1 MVGIVI
7 VAHSAKL
14 AEGVK
19 DLAEQMGQ
27 GRVPIAAAGGLDD
40 TTIGT
45 NMERILAAIEAV
57 YQPDGVLVLMDLG
70 SAVMSTEIAVEM
82 LLPEQ
87 QSKVLLSE
95 APLVEGAIAA
105 TVEASI
111 GKSLAEVDAAARAVV
126 RTPKVAGAAPLSE
139 PGTPDILAPEGVPPS
154 NEITLTIVNEIGL
167 HARPAALFV
176 QTAGG
181 FQSAITVRNLTR
193 DTPTVDAKSMFSV
206 LSLGAQLN
214 HQIAI
219 AAEGPDA
226 EEALA
231 TISELVERGFGEV
244 EGAPIPTVAPG
255 PQLERAPAR
264 EVVTP
269 RPRAEEAQLKPIIL
283 PAKGGEMGELRG
295 IIASTGIAIGPAY
308 IYRPETLTVERW
320 TVEDP
325 EAEWAR
331 FAEAVE
337 KGKAEIDAIRS
348 QAAAE
353 VGEAEAEIFTA
364 HQLFLE
370 DPALLDRVRGQIKGE
385 GSNAEAALAETV
397 AGYAELLRGMEG
409 EIFRQR
415 AADVEDVG
423 RRVLRLLLGVSETSL
438 AELPEP
444 VVVVARDL
452 TPSETAQMDKERALG
467 FCTASGGTTSH
478 TAILAR
484 SLGLPAVVGLGEGA
498 LSIPDGVPLIIDGK
512 RGLVIVNADESTL
525 AEYGALQE
533 ALLTQQVAAKRAA
546 QRPAQTLDGHR
557 VEVVANIGDVAS
569 ARVALEHGAEGVGL
583 LRTEFLYFDRTT
595 MPSEE
600 EQYAAYRAIADLM
613 GKRPLVIRT
622 LDIGGDKQLPYLDI
636 GDELNPFLGWRAIRL
651 CLDQVDLFKRQ
662 LRAILRAG
670 HERSVKVMFPMI
682 ADVEELRRAKDILV
696 EVMAKLEAE
705 SIPIASEVEVGIMV
719 EIPAAALAADI
730 LAEEVDFFSIGTNDL
745 IQYTMACD
753 RTNEKVAYLYQPL
766 HPAILR
772 LIKRVI
778 EAAHAAGKWVG
789 MCGEMAG
796 QPEAIPILLGLGLD
810 EFSMSAAAIA
820 RAKALIA
827 AITLEKA
834 RDVAAEVLKMSTA
847 DQVRSYAQEVIN
859 SLVDLPNL

>member
-19 DLAEQMGQ
+19 DLADQMGQ
-27 GRVPIAAAGGLDD
+27 GRVLIAAAGGLDD

-57 YQPDGVLVLMDLG
+57 DQPDGVLVLMDLG
-70 SAVMSTEIAVEM
+70 SAVMSTEMAVEM

-139 PGTPDILAPEGVPPS
+139 PGPPDILALEEVPPS

-176 QTAGG
+176 QTAGS
-181 FQSAITVRNLTR
+181 FQSAITVRNLTQS
-193 DTPTVDAKSMFSV
+193 TPAVDAKSMFSV
-206 LSLGAQLN
+206 LSLGAQLD

-231 TISELVERGFGEV
+231 TISELVESGFGEM

-255 PQLERAPAR
+255 PLLERAPAR
-264 EVVTP
+264 EMVTP
-269 RPRAEEAQLKPIIL
+269 RPRAKEAELKPILL
-283 PAKGGEMGELRG
+283 PSEGGEMRELQG
-295 IIASTGIAIGPAY
+295 ITASTGIAIGPAY

-320 TVEDP
+320 AVDDP

-337 KGKAEIDAIRS
+337 QAKAEIGAIRS

-370 DPALLDRVRGQIKGE
+370 DPALLDRVRGQIEWE
-385 GSNAEAALAETV
+385 GSNAEAALAKAV

-423 RRVLRLLLGVSETSL
+423 QRVLRILLGVSEVPL
-438 AELPEP
+438 DQLPEP
-444 VVVVARDL
+444 VVLVAHDL
-452 TPSETAQMDKERALG
+452 TPSDTARLDKERALG
-467 FCTASGGTTSH
+467 FCTAVGGTTSH
-478 TAILAR
+478 TAILAS
-484 SLGLPAVVGLGEGA
+484 SLGLPAVVGLGEEV
-498 LSIPDGVPLIIDGK
+498 LDLPDGTPLIIDGEE
-512 RGLVIVNADESTL
+512 GIVIANPDKEAR
-525 AEYGALQE
+525 AAYQARQE
-533 ALLTQQVAAKRAA
+533 RLRAQQVADKRAA
-546 QRPAQTLDGHR
+546 QEPAITRDGHR
-557 VEVVANIGDVAS
+557 VEIVANVADVAS

-583 LRTEFLYFDRTT
+583 LRTEFLYLDRTA

-613 GKRPLVIRT
+613 GERPLIVRT

-651 CLDQVDLFKRQ
+651 SLDKVDLFQAQ

-670 HERSVKVMFPMI
+670 HERNVKIMFPMI
-682 ADVEELRRAKDILV
+682 ADVGELRRAKDILI
-696 EVMAKLEAE
+696 EVRAELEAE
-705 SIPIASEVEVGIMV
+705 SVPIASGVEVGIMV

-745 IQYTMACD
+745 IQYTMASD

-796 QPEAIPILLGLGLD
+796 QEEAVPILLGLGLD
-810 EFSMSAAAIA
+810 EFSVNSAIIPVVKRIIRSLSLTEAQEITREALRLA
-820 RAKALIA
+820 TAEAVQGYVKKALRD
-827 AITLEKA
+827 LET
-834 RDVAAEVLKMSTA
+834 DH
-847 DQVRSYAQEVIN
+847 
-859 SLVDLPNL
+859 

>member
-1 MVGIVI
+1 VVGIVI

-45 NMERILAAIEAV
+45 NMERILEAIEAV
-57 YQPDGVLVLMDLG
+57 YQPGGVLVLMDLG
-70 SAVMSTEIAVEM
+70 SAVMSTELAVGM
-82 LLPEQ
+82 LPPDR
-87 QSKVLLSE
+87 QSRVLLSE

-105 TVEASI
+105 IVEASI

-126 RTPKVAGAAPLSE
+126 RTPKVAGATPLTE
-139 PGTPDILAPEGVPPS
+139 PVPCPELVEGPPS
-154 NEITLTIVNEIGL
+154 NEIILTIVNEVGL

-176 QTAGG
+176 QTAAS

-193 DTPTVDAKSMFSV
+193 DTPAVDAKSMFGV
-206 LSLGAQLN
+206 LSIGAQLN
-214 HQIAI
+214 HQIAV
-219 AAEGPDA
+219 AAEGSDA
-226 EEALA
+226 DEALA
-231 TISELVERGFGEV
+231 TIGQLVKSGFGEM
-244 EGAPIPTVAPG
+244 EGAPVPAVVPT
-255 PQLERAPAR
+255 R
-264 EVVTP
+264 EVIAPPP
-269 RPRAEEAQLKPIIL
+269 RLEKAELQPIIL
-283 PAKGGEMGELRG
+283 PPDVGEMRQLQG
-295 IIASTGIAIGPAY
+295 ITASTGIAIGPAY

-320 TVEDP
+320 KVDDP
-325 EAEWAR
+325 AAEWAR
-331 FAEAVE
+331 FTQAVE
-337 KGKAEIDAIRS
+337 QAKAEIGAIRS

-353 VGEAEAEIFTA
+353 VGKAEAEIFTA
-364 HQLFLE
+364 HRLFLE
-370 DPALLDRVRGQIKGE
+370 DPALLDRVRGQIEGE
-385 GSNAEAALAETV
+385 GSNAEAALAEAV

-409 EIFRQR
+409 EVFRQR

-423 RRVLRLLLGVSETSL
+423 RRVLRILLGVRETSL
-438 AELPEP
+438 AELPKP
-444 VVVVARDL
+444 VVVVAHDL
-452 TPSETAQMDKERALG
+452 TPSDTAQMDKERALG
-467 FCTASGGTTSH
+467 FCTAIGGTTSH

-498 LSIPDGVPLIIDGK
+498 LNIPDRTPLIIDGGK
-512 RGLVIVNADESTL
+512 GLVIVNPDESTL
-525 AEYGALQE
+525 ADYRARQE
-533 ALLTQQVAAKRAA
+533 ALLTQQLAAKRAA
-546 QRPAQTLDGHR
+546 QRPAQTLDGQR
-557 VEVVANIGDVAS
+557 VEVVANVGDVAS

-583 LRTEFLYFDRTT
+583 LRTEFLYLDRAT
-595 MPSEE
+595 MPGEE

-613 GKRPLVIRT
+613 GDRPLIVRT
-622 LDIGGDKQLPYLDI
+622 FDIGGDKQLPYLDI
-636 GDELNPFLGWRAIRL
+636 SHELNPFLGWRAIRL
-651 CLDQVDLFKRQ
+651 SLDQVDLFRTQ

-670 HERSVKVMFPMI
+670 HERNVKIMFPMI
-682 ADVEELRRAKDILV
+682 ADVGEVRRAKDVLAGV
-696 EVMAKLEAE
+696 RAELEAE
-705 SIPIASEVEVGIMV
+705 GVPAASGVEVGIMV
-719 EIPAAALAADI
+719 EIPAAALAADV

-772 LIKRVI
+772 LVKQVI

-810 EFSMSAAAIA
+810 EFSMSAAAIP

-827 AITLEKA
+827 AITLDKA
-834 RDVAAEVLKMSTA
+834 REVAAEALRMSTA
-847 DQVRSYAQEVIN
+847 DQIRSYAQKVMN
-859 SLVDLPNL
+859 SLVDLPNS

>member
-27 GRVPIAAAGGLDD
+27 GRVAIAAAGGLDD

-45 NMERILAAIEAV
+45 NMERILEAIEAV
-57 YQPDGVLVLMDLG
+57 YQPGGVLVLMDLG
-70 SAVMSTEIAVEM
+70 SAVMSTEIAIEM
-82 LLPEQ
+82 LPPEQ
-87 QSKVLLSE
+87 QSTVLLSE

-126 RTPKVAGAAPLSE
+126 RTPKVVGATPLTE
-139 PGTPDILAPEGVPPS
+139 PEPADVPVVEEVTPS
-154 NEITLTIVNEIGL
+154 NEIILTIVNEVGL

-193 DTPTVDAKSMFSV
+193 DTPAVDAKSMFSV
-206 LSLGAQLN
+206 LSIGAQLS
-214 HQIAI
+214 HQIAV
-219 AAEGPDA
+219 AADGPDA

-231 TISELVERGFGEV
+231 TIGELVESGFGEV
-244 EGAPIPTVAPG
+244 EGVPIPTVAPA
-255 PQLERAPAR
+255 PPLERAPS
-264 EVVTP
+264 
-269 RPRAEEAQLKPIIL
+269 RAKEAELQPIIL
-283 PAKGGEMGELRG
+283 PSEVGEVRQLQG
-295 IIASTGIAIGPAY
+295 ITASTGIAIGPAY
-308 IYRPETLTVERW
+308 IYRPEVLTVERW
-320 TVEDP
+320 TVDDP

-337 KGKAEIDAIRS
+337 RAKAEIGAIRA
-348 QAAAE
+348 QAAVE

-370 DPALLDRVRGQIKGE
+370 DPALLDRVRGQIEGE
-385 GSNAEAALAETV
+385 GSNAEAALAEVV
-397 AGYAELLRGMEG
+397 ASYAELLRGMEG
-409 EIFRQR
+409 EVFRQR
-415 AADVEDVG
+415 AADIEDVG
-423 RRVLRLLLGVSETSL
+423 RRVLRLLLGVRETSL
-438 AELPEP
+438 AELPKP
-444 VVVVARDL
+444 VVVVAHDL
-452 TPSETAQMDKERALG
+452 TPSDTAQMDKEHTLG
-467 FCTASGGTTSH
+467 FCTAIGGTTSH

-498 LSIPDGVPLIIDGK
+498 LRIPDEAPLIIDGALGK
-512 RGLVIVNADESTL
+512 VIVNPDESTL
-525 AEYGALQE
+525 AEYRARQE
-533 ALLTQQVAAKRAA
+533 ALLAQQVAARRAA
-546 QRPAQTLDGHR
+546 QRLAQTRDGQR
-557 VEVVANIGDVAS
+557 VEVVANVGDVAS
-569 ARVALEHGAEGVGL
+569 AQVALEHGAEGVGL
-583 LRTEFLYFDRTT
+583 LRTEFLYLDRTT

-613 GKRPLVIRT
+613 GKRPLIIRT

-636 GDELNPFLGWRAIRL
+636 GDELNPFLGWRAIRF
-651 CLDQVDLFKRQ
+651 CLDQVALFQAQ

-670 HERSVKVMFPMI
+670 HERNVKIMFPMI
-682 ADVEELRRAKDILV
+682 ADVGELRRARDILAEVRV
-696 EVMAKLEAE
+696 ELEAE
-705 SIPIASEVEVGIMV
+705 SVPIASGVEVGIMV
-719 EIPAAALAADI
+719 EVPAAALAADV

-772 LIKRVI
+772 LVKRVI
-778 EAAHAAGKWVG
+778 EAAHAVGKWVG

-810 EFSMSAAAIA
+810 EFSMSAAAIP

-827 AITLEKA
+827 AITLDQA
-834 RDVAAEVLKMSTA
+834 REVAAGVLTMSTA

-859 SLVDLPNL
+859 SLADLPNS

>member
-1 MVGIVI
+1 VVGIVI

-45 NMERILAAIEAV
+45 NMERILEAIEAV
-57 YQPDGVLVLMDLG
+57 YQPGGVLVLMDLG
-70 SAVMSTEIAVEM
+70 SAVMSTELAVGM
-82 LLPEQ
+82 LPPDR
-87 QSKVLLSE
+87 QSRVLLSE

-105 TVEASI
+105 IVEASI

-126 RTPKVAGAAPLSE
+126 RTPKVAGATPLTE
-139 PGTPDILAPEGVPPS
+139 PLPRPELVEGPPS
-154 NEITLTIVNEIGL
+154 NEIILTIVNEVGL

-176 QTAGG
+176 QTAAS

-193 DTPTVDAKSMFSV
+193 DTPAVDAKSMFGV
-206 LSLGAQLN
+206 LSIGAQLN
-214 HQIAI
+214 HQIAV
-219 AAEGPDA
+219 AAEGSDA
-226 EEALA
+226 DEALA
-231 TISELVERGFGEV
+231 TIGQLVKSGFGEM
-244 EGAPIPTVAPG
+244 EGAPVPAVVPT
-255 PQLERAPAR
+255 R
-264 EVVTP
+264 EVIAPPP
-269 RPRAEEAQLKPIIL
+269 RLEKAELQPIIL
-283 PAKGGEMGELRG
+283 PPDVGEMRQLQG
-295 IIASTGIAIGPAY
+295 ITASTGIAIGPAY

-320 TVEDP
+320 KVDDP
-325 EAEWAR
+325 AAEWAR
-331 FAEAVE
+331 FTQAVE
-337 KGKAEIDAIRS
+337 QAKAEIGAIRS

-353 VGEAEAEIFTA
+353 VGKAEAEIFTA
-364 HQLFLE
+364 HRLFLE
-370 DPALLDRVRGQIKGE
+370 DPALLDRVRGQIEGE
-385 GSNAEAALAETV
+385 GSNAEAALAEAV

-409 EIFRQR
+409 EVFRQR

-423 RRVLRLLLGVSETSL
+423 RRVLRILLGVRETSL
-438 AELPEP
+438 AELPKP
-444 VVVVARDL
+444 VVVVAHDL
-452 TPSETAQMDKERALG
+452 TPSDTAQMDKERALG
-467 FCTASGGTTSH
+467 FCTAIGGTTSH

-498 LSIPDGVPLIIDGK
+498 LNIPDRTPLIIDGGK
-512 RGLVIVNADESTL
+512 GLVIVNPDESTL
-525 AEYGALQE
+525 ADYRARQE
-533 ALLTQQVAAKRAA
+533 ALLTQQLAAKRAA
-546 QRPAQTLDGHR
+546 QRPAQTLDGQR
-557 VEVVANIGDVAS
+557 VEVVANVGDVAS

-583 LRTEFLYFDRTT
+583 LRTEFLYLDRAT
-595 MPSEE
+595 MPGEE

-613 GKRPLVIRT
+613 GDRPLIVRT
-622 LDIGGDKQLPYLDI
+622 FDIGGDKQLPYLDI
-636 GDELNPFLGWRAIRL
+636 SHELNPFLGWRAIRL
-651 CLDQVDLFKRQ
+651 SLDQVDLFRTQ

-670 HERSVKVMFPMI
+670 HERNVKIMFPMI
-682 ADVEELRRAKDILV
+682 ADVGEVRRAKDVLAGV
-696 EVMAKLEAE
+696 RAELEAE
-705 SIPIASEVEVGIMV
+705 GVPAASGVEVGIMV
-719 EIPAAALAADI
+719 EIPAAALAADV

-772 LIKRVI
+772 LVKQVI

-810 EFSMSAAAIA
+810 EFSMSAAAIP

-827 AITLEKA
+827 AITLDKA
-834 RDVAAEVLKMSTA
+834 REVAAEALRMSTA
-847 DQVRSYAQEVIN
+847 DQIRSYAQKVMN
-859 SLVDLPNL
+859 SLVDLPNS

>member
-45 NMERILAAIEAV
+45 NMERILEAIEAV
-57 YQPDGVLVLMDLG
+57 YQPGGVLVLMDLG
-70 SAVMSTEIAVEM
+70 SAVMSTELAVGM
-82 LLPEQ
+82 LPPDQ

-126 RTPKVAGAAPLSE
+126 RTPKVAGATPLTE
-139 PGTPDILAPEGVPPS
+139 PGPAEMPAPEGVRPS
-154 NEITLTIVNEIGL
+154 HEITLTIVNEVGL

-176 QTAGG
+176 QTAGS

-193 DTPTVDAKSMFSV
+193 NSQAVNAKSMFSV
-206 LSLGAQLN
+206 LSIGAQLS
-214 HQIAI
+214 HQIAV
-219 AAEGPDA
+219 AANGPDA
-226 EEALA
+226 DEAL
-231 TISELVERGFGEV
+231 TTLSRLVKSGFGEM
-244 EGAPIPTVAPG
+244 EGVPISTVAP
-255 PQLERAPAR
+255 APPA
-264 EVVTP
+264 
-269 RPRAEEAQLKPIIL
+269 IL
-283 PAKGGEMGELRG
+283 PPHPLAPLPPCSSAPLLPCTLAG
-295 IIASTGIAIGPAY
+295 ITASTGIAIGPAY

-320 TVEDP
+320 TVDDP
-325 EAEWAR
+325 AAEWAR
-331 FAEAVE
+331 FAQAVE
-337 KGKAEIDAIRS
+337 QAKAEIGAIRS

-353 VGEAEAEIFTA
+353 VGKAEAEIFTA

-370 DPALLDRVRGQIKGE
+370 DPALLDRVRGQIEGE
-385 GSNAEAALAETV
+385 GSNAEAALAEAV

-409 EIFRQR
+409 EVFRQR

-423 RRVLRLLLGVSETSL
+423 RRVLRILLGVRETSL
-438 AELPEP
+438 AKLPKP
-444 VVVVARDL
+444 VVVVAHDL
-452 TPSETAQMDKERALG
+452 TPSNTAQLDKERALG
-467 FCTASGGTTSH
+467 FCTAIGGTTSH

-498 LSIPDGVPLIIDGK
+498 LSIPDGAPLIIDGDQ
-512 RGLVIVNADESTL
+512 GLVIVNPDESTL
-525 AEYGALQE
+525 ADYRARQE
-533 ALLTQQVAAKRAA
+533 ALLTQQLAARRAA
-546 QRPAQTLDGHR
+546 QRLAQTLNGQR
-557 VEVVANIGDVAS
+557 VEVVANVGDVAS

-583 LRTEFLYFDRTT
+583 LRTEFLYLDRAT

-613 GKRPLVIRT
+613 GQRPLIVRT
-622 LDIGGDKQLPYLDI
+622 FDIGGDKKLPYLDI
-636 GDELNPFLGWRAIRL
+636 GHELNPFLGWRAIRL
-651 CLDQVDLFKRQ
+651 SLDQVDLFQTQ

-670 HERSVKVMFPMI
+670 HERNVKIMFPMI
-682 ADVEELRRAKDILV
+682 ADVGELRRAKDILA
-696 EVMAKLEAE
+696 EVRAELEAE

-719 EIPAAALAADI
+719 EVPAAALAADV
-730 LAEEVDFFSIGTNDL
+730 LTEEVDFFSIGTNDL

-772 LIKRVI
+772 LVRWVI

-796 QPEAIPILLGLGLD
+796 QSEAIPILLGLGLD
-810 EFSMSAAAIA
+810 EFSISAAAIP

-827 AITLEKA
+827 AITLDKA
-834 RDVAAEVLKMSTA
+834 REVAVEALKMSTA
-847 DQVRSYAQEVIN
+847 DQVQSYAQEVIN
-859 SLVDLPNL
+859 SLS

>member
-45 NMERILAAIEAV
+45 NMERILEAIEAV
-57 YQPDGVLVLMDLG
+57 YQPGGVLVLMDLG
-70 SAVMSTEIAVEM
+70 SAVMSTELAVGM
-82 LLPEQ
+82 LPPDR
-87 QSKVLLSE
+87 QSRVLLSE

-105 TVEASI
+105 IVEASI

-126 RTPKVAGAAPLSE
+126 RTPKVAGATPLTE
-139 PGTPDILAPEGVPPS
+139 PVPCPELVEGPPS
-154 NEITLTIVNEIGL
+154 NEIILTIVNEVGL

-176 QTAGG
+176 QTAAS

-193 DTPTVDAKSMFSV
+193 DTPAVDAKSMFGV
-206 LSLGAQLN
+206 LSIGAQLN
-214 HQIAI
+214 HQIAV
-219 AAEGPDA
+219 AAEGSDA
-226 EEALA
+226 DEALA
-231 TISELVERGFGEV
+231 TIGQLVKSGFGEM
-244 EGAPIPTVAPG
+244 EGAPVPAVVPT
-255 PQLERAPAR
+255 R
-264 EVVTP
+264 EVIAPPP
-269 RPRAEEAQLKPIIL
+269 RLEKAELQPIIL
-283 PAKGGEMGELRG
+283 PPDVGEMRQLQG
-295 IIASTGIAIGPAY
+295 ITASTGIAIGPAY

-320 TVEDP
+320 KVDDP
-325 EAEWAR
+325 AAEWAR
-331 FAEAVE
+331 FTQAVE
-337 KGKAEIDAIRS
+337 QAKAEIGAIRS

-353 VGEAEAEIFTA
+353 VGKAEAKIFTA

-370 DPALLDRVRGQIKGE
+370 DPALLDRVRGQIEGE
-385 GSNAEAALAETV
+385 GSNAEAALAEAV

-409 EIFRQR
+409 EVFRQR

-423 RRVLRLLLGVSETSL
+423 RRVLRILLGVRETSL
-438 AELPEP
+438 AELPKP
-444 VVVVARDL
+444 VVVVAHDL
-452 TPSETAQMDKERALG
+452 TPSDTAQMDKERALG
-467 FCTASGGTTSH
+467 FCTAIGGTTSH

-498 LSIPDGVPLIIDGK
+498 LNIPDRTPLIIDGGK
-512 RGLVIVNADESTL
+512 GLVIVNPDESTL
-525 AEYGALQE
+525 ADYRARQE
-533 ALLTQQVAAKRAA
+533 ALLTQQLAAKRAA
-546 QRPAQTLDGHR
+546 QRPAQTLDGQR
-557 VEVVANIGDVAS
+557 VEVVANVGDVAS

-583 LRTEFLYFDRTT
+583 LRTEFLYLDRAT
-595 MPSEE
+595 MPGEE

-613 GKRPLVIRT
+613 GDRPLIVRT
-622 LDIGGDKQLPYLDI
+622 FDIGGDKQLPYLDI
-636 GDELNPFLGWRAIRL
+636 SHELNPFLGWRAIRL
-651 CLDQVDLFKRQ
+651 SLDQVDLFRTQ

-670 HERSVKVMFPMI
+670 HERNVKIMFPMI
-682 ADVEELRRAKDILV
+682 ADVGEVRRAKDVLAGV
-696 EVMAKLEAE
+696 RAELEAE
-705 SIPIASEVEVGIMV
+705 GVPAASGVEVGIMV
-719 EIPAAALAADI
+719 EIPAAALAADV

-772 LIKRVI
+772 LVKQVI

-810 EFSMSAAAIA
+810 EFSMSAAAIP

-827 AITLEKA
+827 AITLDKA
-834 RDVAAEVLKMSTA
+834 REVAAEALRMSTA
-847 DQVRSYAQEVIN
+847 DQIRSYAQKVMN
-859 SLVDLPNL
+859 SLVDLPNS

>member
-45 NMERILAAIEAV
+45 NMERILEAIEAV
-57 YQPDGVLVLMDLG
+57 YQPGGVLVLMDLG
-70 SAVMSTEIAVEM
+70 SAVMSTELAVGM
-82 LLPEQ
+82 LPPDR
-87 QSKVLLSE
+87 QSRVLLSE

-105 TVEASI
+105 IVEASI

-126 RTPKVAGAAPLSE
+126 RTPKVAGATPLTE
-139 PGTPDILAPEGVPPS
+139 PVPCPELVEGPPS
-154 NEITLTIVNEIGL
+154 NEIILTIVNEVGL

-176 QTAGG
+176 QTAAS

-193 DTPTVDAKSMFSV
+193 DTPAVDAKSMFGV
-206 LSLGAQLN
+206 LSIGAQLN
-214 HQIAI
+214 HQIAV
-219 AAEGPDA
+219 AAEGSDA
-226 EEALA
+226 DEALA
-231 TISELVERGFGEV
+231 TIGQLVKSGFGEM
-244 EGAPIPTVAPG
+244 EGAPVPAVVPT
-255 PQLERAPAR
+255 R
-264 EVVTP
+264 EVIAPPP
-269 RPRAEEAQLKPIIL
+269 RLEKAELQPIIL
-283 PAKGGEMGELRG
+283 PPDVGEMRQLQG
-295 IIASTGIAIGPAY
+295 ITASTGIAIGPAY

-320 TVEDP
+320 KVDDP
-325 EAEWAR
+325 AAEWAR
-331 FAEAVE
+331 FTQAVE
-337 KGKAEIDAIRS
+337 QAKAEIGAIRS

-353 VGEAEAEIFTA
+353 VGKAEAEIFTA
-364 HQLFLE
+364 HRLFLE
-370 DPALLDRVRGQIKGE
+370 DPALLDRVRGQIEGE
-385 GSNAEAALAETV
+385 GSNAEAALAEAV

-409 EIFRQR
+409 EVFRQR

-423 RRVLRLLLGVSETSL
+423 RRVLRILLGVRETSL
-438 AELPEP
+438 AELPKP
-444 VVVVARDL
+444 VVVVAHDL
-452 TPSETAQMDKERALG
+452 TPSDTAQMDKERALG
-467 FCTASGGTTSH
+467 FCTAIGGTTSH

-498 LSIPDGVPLIIDGK
+498 LNIPDRTPLIIDGGK
-512 RGLVIVNADESTL
+512 GLVIVNPDESTL
-525 AEYGALQE
+525 ADYRARQE
-533 ALLTQQVAAKRAA
+533 ALLTQQLAAKRAA
-546 QRPAQTLDGHR
+546 QRPAQTLDGQR
-557 VEVVANIGDVAS
+557 VEVVANVGDVAS

-583 LRTEFLYFDRTT
+583 LRTEFLYLDRAT
-595 MPSEE
+595 MPGEE

-613 GKRPLVIRT
+613 GDRPLIVRT
-622 LDIGGDKQLPYLDI
+622 FDIGGDKQLPYLDI
-636 GDELNPFLGWRAIRL
+636 SHELNPFLGWRAIRL
-651 CLDQVDLFKRQ
+651 SLDQVDLFRTQ

-670 HERSVKVMFPMI
+670 HERNVKIMFPMI
-682 ADVEELRRAKDILV
+682 ADVGEVRRAKDVLAGV
-696 EVMAKLEAE
+696 RAELEAE
-705 SIPIASEVEVGIMV
+705 GVPAASGVEVGIMV
-719 EIPAAALAADI
+719 EIPAAALAADV

-772 LIKRVI
+772 LVKQVI

-810 EFSMSAAAIA
+810 EFSMSAAAIP

-827 AITLEKA
+827 AITLDKA
-834 RDVAAEVLKMSTA
+834 REVAAEALRMSTA
-847 DQVRSYAQEVIN
+847 DQIRSYAQKVMN
-859 SLVDLPNL
+859 SLVDLPNS

>member
-45 NMERILAAIEAV
+45 NMERILEAIKAV
-57 YQPDGVLVLMDLG
+57 YQPGGVLVLMDLG
-70 SAVMSTEIAVEM
+70 SAVMSTEMAVGM
-82 LLPEQ
+82 LPPEQ

-126 RTPKVAGAAPLSE
+126 RTPKVAGATPLTE
-139 PGTPDILAPEGVPPS
+139 PGPAEMPAPERVRPS
-154 NEITLTIVNEIGL
+154 HEITLTIVNEVGL

-176 QTAGG
+176 QTASR
-181 FQSAITVRNLTR
+181 FQSTITVRNLTR
-193 DTPTVDAKSMFSV
+193 DATAVDAKSMFGV
-206 LSLGAQLN
+206 LSIGAQLN
-214 HQIAI
+214 HQIAV

-231 TISELVERGFGEV
+231 TIGELVESGFGEMEEAV
-244 EGAPIPTVAPG
+244 IPTAAP
-255 PQLERAPAR
+255 
-264 EVVTP
+264 TP
-269 RPRAEEAQLKPIIL
+269 RPRIEKAELKPVIL
-283 PAKGGEMGELRG
+283 PAEIGEMRKLQG
-295 IIASTGIAIGPAY
+295 ITASAGIAIGPTY

-320 TVEDP
+320 TVDDP
-325 EAEWAR
+325 VAEWAR
-331 FAEAVE
+331 FAGAVE
-337 KGKAEIDAIRS
+337 QAKAEIGAIRT

-370 DPALLDRVRGQIKGE
+370 DPALLGRVQGQIEGE
-385 GSNAEAALAETV
+385 GSNAEAALAEAV
-397 AGYAELLRGMEG
+397 ADYAELLRGMEG
-409 EIFRQR
+409 EVFRQR

-423 RRVLRLLLGVSETSL
+423 RRVLRILLGVRETSL
-438 AELPEP
+438 AELPKP
-444 VVVVARDL
+444 VVVVAYDL
-452 TPSETAQMDKERALG
+452 TPSETAQLDKERALG
-467 FCTASGGTTSH
+467 LCTAIGGTTSH

-498 LSIPDGVPLIIDGK
+498 LSIPDEAPLIIDGDK
-512 RGLVIVNADESTL
+512 GVVIVNPDETVL
-525 AEYGALQE
+525 AEYRARQE
-533 ALLTQQVAAKRAA
+533 ALLAQQVAARRAA
-546 QRPAQTLDGHR
+546 QRPAQTLDGQR
-557 VEVVANIGDVAS
+557 VEVVANVGDVAS
-569 ARVALEHGAEGVGL
+569 ARVALAHGAEGVGL
-583 LRTEFLYFDRTT
+583 LRTEFLYLDRAT

-613 GKRPLVIRT
+613 GKRPLIVRT
-622 LDIGGDKQLPYLDI
+622 FDIGGDKQLPYLDI

-651 CLDQVDLFKRQ
+651 SLDKVDLFRTQ

-670 HERSVKVMFPMI
+670 HERNVKIMFPMI
-682 ADVEELRRAKDILV
+682 ADVGELRRAKDILA
-696 EVMAKLEAE
+696 EVRAELEAE
-705 SIPIASEVEVGIMV
+705 SVPIASGVEVGIMV
-719 EIPAAALAADI
+719 EVPAAALAADV

-810 EFSMSAAAIA
+810 EFSMSAAAIP
-820 RAKALIA
+820 RAKALMA
-827 AITLEKA
+827 AMTLEQA
-834 RDVAAEVLKMSTA
+834 REVAVEALTMSTA
-847 DQVRSYAQEVIN
+847 DQVRSYAQEVTN
-859 SLVDLPNL
+859 SLGDLPNS